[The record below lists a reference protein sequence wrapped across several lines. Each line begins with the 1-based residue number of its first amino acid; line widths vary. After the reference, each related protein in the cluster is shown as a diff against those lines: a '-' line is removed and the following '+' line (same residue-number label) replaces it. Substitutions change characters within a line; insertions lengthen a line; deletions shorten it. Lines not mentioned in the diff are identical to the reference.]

1 MSQSKFFNILG
12 RKPFFLL
19 LIGNVFYS
27 LGNAIFTICLNWWV
41 LVSTESEI
49 QLGIVGTINFVA
61 MMIFGIISG
70 ILVDTF
76 HRKKIIFFSIMFRG
90 LFIMIFPILGLSG
103 LLQLWMVYLITFA
116 QYTTF
121 PFLVNGVTA
130 IMPQFI
136 EEEYMMPANAL
147 IDTSF
152 WLSNIIGFLSGG
164 FLINIFGI
172 YPLIFISSLM
182 FFISPFFF
190 LKIPYLFERRISN
203 SSISN
208 FFVDI
213 KDGFHLMF
221 KDKVLVVVIFTW
233 TGIITLFSMGPTN
246 IGWPVFSEKVLNANE
261 IGYGLLVAVSSFSAL
276 IGSLALSIW
285 GHRFKMGHIFLMGLI
300 LGGTGMI
307 AFSFTSILSLS
318 LLIIF
323 ITYFFYPM
331 LNVPYW
337 TALQN
342 RVPEKELGKVTG
354 ASFTINTGLSPI
366 STFFTGLI
374 MENVSIILPFILSG
388 FSFYMSFIIAFSNKE
403 LRKLD

>member
-276 IGSLALSIW
+276 IGSLSLSIW

>member
-49 QLGIVGTINFVA
+49 QLGIVGTLNFIA

-203 SSISN
+203 SSISD

-374 MENVSIILPFILSG
+374 MQNVSIILPFILSG
-388 FSFYMSFIIAFSNKE
+388 FSFYMSFIIAFSNKG
-403 LRKLD
+403 LRKLE

>member
-1 MSQSKFFNILG
+1 MSQSKFFNIL
-12 RKPFFLL
+12 RRRPFYLL
-19 LIGNVFYS
+19 LVGNVFYS

-41 LVSTESEI
+41 LISTESEI
-49 QLGIVGTINFVA
+49 QLGIVGTLNFVA

-70 ILVDTF
+70 ILVDNF
-76 HRKKIIFFSIMFRG
+76 HRKKIIFVSIMFRG
-90 LFIMIFPILGLSG
+90 LFIMIFPILGVSG
-103 LLQLWMVYLITFA
+103 ILQLWMVYLITFA

-208 FFVDI
+208 FFIDI

-221 KDKVLVVVIFTW
+221 KDKVLVVVVFTW

-285 GHRFKMGHIFLMGLI
+285 GHRFKMGQIFLMGLI

-342 RVPEKELGKVTG
+342 RMPEKELGKVTG

-366 STFFTGLI
+366 STFFTGMI
-374 MENVSIILPFILSG
+374 MQNVSIILPFILSG
-388 FSFYMSFIIAFSNKE
+388 FSFYISFIIAFSNKG
-403 LRKLD
+403 LRTLE

>member
-208 FFVDI
+208 FFIDI

>member
-1 MSQSKFFNILG
+1 MSQSKFFNILH
-12 RKPFFLL
+12 RRPFYLL

-27 LGNAIFTICLNWWV
+27 LGNSIFTICLNWWV

-49 QLGIVGTINFVA
+49 QLGIVGTLNFGA

-90 LFIMIFPILGLSG
+90 LFIMIFPILGLYG

-152 WLSNIIGFLSGG
+152 WFSNIIGFLSGG
-164 FLINIFGI
+164 FLINVFGI
-172 YPLIFISSLM
+172 YPLIFFSSLM

-261 IGYGLLVAVSSFSAL
+261 IGYGLLVAVSSLSAL

-285 GHRFKMGHIFLMGLI
+285 GHRFKMGQIFLMGLI

-307 AFSFTSILSLS
+307 AFSFTSILPLS

-374 MENVSIILPFILSG
+374 MQNVSIILPFILSG
-388 FSFYMSFIIAFSNKE
+388 FSFYLSFIIAFSNKG
-403 LRKLD
+403 LRKLE

>member
-1 MSQSKFFNILG
+1 
-12 RKPFFLL
+12 
-19 LIGNVFYS
+19 
-27 LGNAIFTICLNWWV
+27 
-41 LVSTESEI
+41 
-49 QLGIVGTINFVA
+49 
-61 MMIFGIISG
+61 
-70 ILVDTF
+70 
-76 HRKKIIFFSIMFRG
+76 
-90 LFIMIFPILGLSG
+90 
-103 LLQLWMVYLITFA
+103 
-116 QYTTF
+116 
-121 PFLVNGVTA
+121 
-130 IMPQFI
+130 
-136 EEEYMMPANAL
+136 
-147 IDTSF
+147 
-152 WLSNIIGFLSGG
+152 
-164 FLINIFGI
+164 
-172 YPLIFISSLM
+172 M

-276 IGSLALSIW
+276 IGSLSLSIW

-354 ASFTINTGLSPI
+354 AAFTINTGLSPI

>member
-90 LFIMIFPILGLSG
+90 LFIMIFPILGVSG

-203 SSISN
+203 SSISD

-261 IGYGLLVAVSSFSAL
+261 IGYGLLVAVSSLSAL